1 MTDVNAINAR
11 IAEVKAMA
19 VALNNTVAKEGRDL
33 NETEK
38 VTYDSFLREINDNRA
53 KLEAHAKLAKLPAKG
68 HPGEFNFSA
77 LAGGN
82 GDGGEDGIDTRFP
95 FAGIADF
102 LKDGSGG
109 VRASLAEGSDLQFVI
124 PSYEVDGFIS
134 AFPQVDPYAAAGA
147 SITNLPGPWTEGRVP
162 FILAGDEPSVY
173 SEGSGPST
181 DESAGIVVVKLNDP
195 KKIAFLTK
203 PTEEAMEDIDGLA
216 AGLGQEG
223 IRRVYNK
230 ANKALTT
237 DLIASL
243 LSANAT
249 VLSRED
255 NYTDVLDLIGAI
267 PSIFASSSNV
277 FMMSRRSLALIRD
290 TRAPGSGVPLFDATS
305 AKLAGYSIVQNDW
318 LPAGKVLFGSFF
330 SAVHLRRT
338 GLHFLQLNEA
348 YREAG
353 KVGLRFHQR
362 ADWAFFSEAANSSV
376 VEQPLYML
384 TSDLGS

>member
-1 MTDVNAINAR
+1 MFNPNEALAR
-11 IAEVKAMA
+11 IADAKAKA
-19 VALNNTVAKEGRDL
+19 QALNTTAAREGRDL
-33 NETEK
+33 TEAEK
-38 VTYDSFLREINDNRA
+38 VEYDSFLREINDARA
-53 KLEAHAKLAKLPAKG
+53 KLDAHAKLAKLPATAR
-68 HPGEFNFSA
+68 PGEFNFAA

-82 GDGGEDGIDTRFP
+82 GDEDGNFDSRFR

-109 VRASLAEGSDLQFVI
+109 VRASLAEGSDLQYVV

-203 PTEEAMEDIDGLA
+203 PTEEAMEDIAGLA

-230 ANKALTT
+230 ATKALTS
-237 DLIASL
+237 DLLASL

-305 AKLAGYSIVQNDW
+305 NKLAGYSVVQNDW

-376 VEQPLYML
+376 VEQPLYLL